1 MAVRAVLAT
10 SFFSSKDSSFLPL
23 PPWAILGT
31 RGSKTS
37 MVLKFLTLSFAEL
50 KGWSGLFIGE
60 SKVNRLITLDPF
72 SYKDTEE
79 MSWNFVD
86 LFHCLDFRVWM
97 AANSVFAVFRMSW
110 GSWYIRNLRRLD
122 HMDFLSS
129 PILAYCLFGIYVFL
143 AAAIFLLLC
152 LRTNNAIMSR
162 QLLSLWSFISAMTV
176 VLRSKETLLLWLFI
190 NILKLLQSTSLSVC
204 ITWKMI
210 FSRLLPFT
218 AFYDSF
224 LFCRYCLWK
233 SLPFVLYFYRPD
245 HGPSA

>member
-1 MAVRAVLAT
+1 MEL
-10 SFFSSKDSSFLPL
+10 SWHFS
-23 PPWAILGT
+23 
-31 RGSKTS
+31 
-37 MVLKFLTLSFAEL
+37 
-50 KGWSGLFIGE
+50 
-60 SKVNRLITLDPF
+60 
-72 SYKDTEE
+72 
-79 MSWNFVD
+79 
-86 LFHCLDFRVWM
+86 CFRVWM
-97 AANSVFAVFRMSW
+97 AANKVFTVFRMSW